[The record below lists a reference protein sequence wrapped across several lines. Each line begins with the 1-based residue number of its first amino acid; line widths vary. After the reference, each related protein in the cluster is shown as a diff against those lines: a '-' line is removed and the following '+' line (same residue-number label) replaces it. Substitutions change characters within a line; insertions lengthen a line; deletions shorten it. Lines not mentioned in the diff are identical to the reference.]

1 MTLDELLQEVE
12 RPVKVITDISRL
24 LPPAPTTV
32 TIRTPLTDRLTGLP
46 ITREILV
53 EDEATG
59 IVQRSYITADGHL
72 GCVEEY

>member
-12 RPVKVITDISRL
+12 RPVKIITDTTHL
-24 LPPAPTTV
+24 LPPSTTV
-32 TIRTPLTDRLTGLP
+32 TIRTPLTDRLTGQP

-53 EDEATG
+53 EDEETG
-59 IVQRSYITADGHL
+59 IIQRSYMKADGHL